1 MRVFRVGVAVVL
13 CVFGLSASATA
24 QQVSVSGVVTDD
36 TKSALPGAS
45 ITITNTATGV
55 QVAAVT
61 NARGEY
67 RIQIPAGTY
76 KLQAEL
82 TGFTTTILPAVEF
95 LVGQNAAVPFQL
107 KLAQLSEAVTVTAE
121 APLVDL
127 SLGSA
132 VERKPHVLEVD
143 DRIDGFLAHH
153 LGGILIN

>member
-1 MRVFRVGVAVVL
+1 MRVFRIGVAVVL

-36 TKSALPGAS
+36 TKSALPGTS
-45 ITITNTATGV
+45 ITLTNTATGV

-95 LVGQNAAVPFQL
+95 LVGIFISLVGRMR
-107 KLAQLSEAVTVTAE
+107 
-121 APLVDL
+121 PLTT
-127 SLGSA
+127 
-132 VERKPHVLEVD
+132 
-143 DRIDGFLAHH
+143 F
-153 LGGILIN
+153 

>member
-45 ITITNTATGV
+45 ITLTNTATGV

-82 TGFTTTILPAVEF
+82 TGFTTTILSAVEF

-121 APLVDL
+121 APLVDISSSQVTGNVDRRQME
-127 SLGSA
+127 SL
-132 VERKPHVLEVD
+132 PL
-143 DRIDGFLAHH
+143 
-153 LGGILIN
+153 